1 MIGKKDRWQ
10 GALSP
15 FFGYMKHFK
24 RMGFRNFQI
33 DLSGDSRERADYGE
47 IFSSFKSG
55 KWLDESSPMSMETG
69 LE

>member
-10 GALSP
+10 ETLSP
-15 FFGYMKHFK
+15 FFGYMKRFK

-33 DLSGDSRERADYGE
+33 DLSGESRDRVDYGE

-55 KWLDESSPMSMETG
+55 KWLDGCSPMNMETG